1 MSGRIAAEHER
12 LANRRVPPAPNR
24 LRVWVAVL
32 LGSLVTS
39 GGLALARSPG
49 AALNVVE
56 ATELTGLYRWLLE
69 AYAEHPNLYALGTT
83 LFLVAFGLL
92 IGLLAE
98 ALLSLLGIQTGR
110 TDRVE

>member
-1 MSGRIAAEHER
+1 MSGRIAAEHGR
-12 LANRRVPPAPNR
+12 LANGRVPPAPNR

-39 GGLALARSPG
+39 GGLALARSPD

-69 AYAEHPNLYALGTT
+69 AYAAHPKLYALGTV
-83 LFLVAFGLL
+83 LFLVTFGLL
-92 IGLLAE
+92 VGLLAE
-98 ALLSLLGIQTGR
+98 ALLSLLGIKTVRAKR
-110 TDRVE
+110 TE